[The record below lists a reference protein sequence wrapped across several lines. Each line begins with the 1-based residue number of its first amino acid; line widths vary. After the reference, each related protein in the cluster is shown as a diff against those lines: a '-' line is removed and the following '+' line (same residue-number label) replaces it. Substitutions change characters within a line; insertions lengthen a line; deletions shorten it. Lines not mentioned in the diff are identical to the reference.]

1 MNSELTDRV
10 LWYDGVSVIDP
21 EKLQSMMLKGL
32 PINKLAVTHMT
43 PELKQFNAFSTVK
56 IGVKTEL
63 QPDIFPP
70 SWTLPDHYKYLDVD
84 EYLIGIID
92 RVEQDALYD
101 ARLARFELE
110 INLFKTLDLYPVLR
124 TLIYVL
130 DEFKR
135 QNIVWGV
142 GRGSSCSSYLLYLLG
157 LHDVDPVLYDIEIT
171 DFIRNP

>member
-1 MNSELTDRV
+1 V
-10 LWYDGVSVIDP
+10 LWFDGVSVVEPD
-21 EKLQSMMLKGL
+21 KLQSMIVKGL
-32 PINKLAVTHMT
+32 PINKLAVTSMT
-43 PELKQFNAFSTVK
+43 PELRQFNQFSDVK

-63 QPDIFPP
+63 TPNIFPP

-84 EYLIGIID
+84 EYLIGLIEK
-92 RVEQDALYD
+92 VEKDALYD

-110 INLFKTLDLYPVLR
+110 ITLFRDLNLYPVLR

-130 DEFKR
+130 AEFEK

-157 LHDVDPVLYDIEIT
+157 LHDVDPVLYEIEIT
-171 DFIRNP
+171 DFIRPD